1 MEQQLRER
9 LMPDEHLLWCG
20 SPEPFETLDK
30 TNKRPII
37 VGTIIKAIV
46 AVCVLILY
54 FVSIRQEG
62 VSARP
67 GLIIVVLALAAF
79 AMLNPF
85 LTARRLRK
93 KTIYGLTDK
102 RAMRCGSNDNA
113 VPYERIKSAEL
124 RTDED
129 GHTTLLCGPRA
140 LKLKPRQWR
149 ASGRRLHQHG
159 GRGGGRPRD
168 VLRAAHGRRGQGH
181 HEKVPPD
188 QVTEGMW
195 RASGRGVRSPRPL
208 GCFWWGVE
216 GRCQRPGGKR
226 YVFGDGRIVY

>member
-85 LTARRLRK
+85 LTARRLRQN
-93 KTIYGLTDK
+93 TIYGLTDK

-149 ASGRRLHQHG
+149 AEADAAFINMADEAEADRVMFYAL
-159 GRGGGRPRD
+159 PMD
-168 VLRAAHGRRGQGH
+168 DEVRAIM
-181 HEKVPPD
+181 KKYLPI
-188 QVTEGMW
+188 
-195 RASGRGVRSPRPL
+195 
-208 GCFWWGVE
+208 
-216 GRCQRPGGKR
+216 K
-226 YVFGDGRIVY
+226 